1 MATYLR
7 KLIFILLKKEK
18 KKKEK
23 LHIVY
28 FDERYY
34 IRLKTNDLFYDTG
47 KHVSIRIYILP
58 LSLLFFFHSLS
69 RSYCIFKA
77 SCTSYISAYFLFV
90 SKISFSCRT
99 NFIVDRTIT
108 TIYRDRNAYLKNLI
122 NTACRSN
129 QFNLLDS
136 FN

>member
-1 MATYLR
+1 M
-7 KLIFILLKKEK
+7 
-18 KKKEK
+18 
-23 LHIVY
+23 
-28 FDERYY
+28 
-34 IRLKTNDLFYDTG
+34 NDLFYDTG

-90 SKISFSCRT
+90 SKVSFSCRT